1 MKLSACLIV
10 RNEADAL
17 PRCLSALREHVFEIV
32 VVDTGSSDE
41 TPIIAEQMGAN
52 VVTLPWQDDFS
63 LARNAAL
70 DEATGDWC
78 LMVDADEIVQPSGWP
93 LFDAFVADADH
104 VHGNMTIVSDT
115 AEGRVHSAIRRLCR
129 NDKSFRYV
137 GRVHEQLVG
146 PPSRP
151 QDGGDSG
158 LVAVHSGYTEAA
170 IRRRDKT
177 QRNLKLLRLDLEA
190 RPNDAYLHFQLGR
203 TLVKHKQPDAAVGHF
218 QRALTHIAPDASY
231 LSLVVVALG
240 YALKTLGR
248 AAQALPLLES
258 HKPRLGDS
266 PDLWFLEGL
275 LAMET
280 GDVPRMLRAFDTCLG
295 LGETKRYETVE
306 GVGSYRAHFNLGLY
320 HELAGDVERARMHYR
335 AALTFPGHFAPAAH
349 RLTRLPA
356 AKAQ

>member
-17 PRCLSALREHVFEIV
+17 PRALSALREHVFEIV

-78 LMVDADEIVQPSGWP
+78 LMVDADEVVQPSGWP
-93 LFDAFVADADH
+93 IVQAFIADAAH
-104 VHGNMTIVSDT
+104 AHGNMTIVSDT

-129 NDKSFRYV
+129 NDKTFRYV

-146 PPSRP
+146 PGA
-151 QDGGDSG
+151 GGDSG

-177 QRNLKLLRLDLEA
+177 QRNLRLLQLDLEA
-190 RPNDAYLHFQLGR
+190 RPDDAYLQFQLGR
-203 TLVKHKQPDAAVGHF
+203 TLVKHKQPDLAVGYF
-218 QRALTHIAPDASY
+218 EAALRNIAPDAAY
-231 LSLVVVALG
+231 LSLLVVAFG

-248 AAQALPLLES
+248 ASRALPMLES
-258 HKPRLGDS
+258 YKPRLGDS

-280 GDVPRMLRAFDTCLG
+280 GDVPRMLRAFDTCLS

-306 GVGSYRAHFNLGLY
+306 GVGSYRAHFNMGLY
-320 HELAGDVERARMHYR
+320 HELAGDVERARMHYQ
-335 AALTFPGHFAPAAH
+335 AALSFPGHFQPAAH
-349 RLTRLPA
+349 RLMRLPA
-356 AKAQ
+356 QPAQ

>member
-32 VVDTGSSDE
+32 VVDTGSNDE
-41 TPIIAEQMGAN
+41 TPVIAEQMGAN

-63 LARNAAL
+63 VARNAAL

-78 LMVDADEIVQPSGWP
+78 LMVDADEVVQPSGWP
-93 LFDAFVADADH
+93 LFDAFVADGSHA
-104 VHGNMTIVSDT
+104 HGNITVVSDT

-129 NDKSFRYV
+129 NDKTFRYV

-146 PPSRP
+146 PGA
-151 QDGGDSG
+151 GGDSG

-177 QRNLKLLRLDLEA
+177 ARNLKLLKLELDA
-190 RPNDAYLHFQLGR
+190 RPHDAYVHFQLGR
-203 TLVKHKQPDAAVGHF
+203 TLVKHKQPDVAVGHF
-218 QRALTHIAPDASY
+218 QRALATIAPDAPY

-240 YALKTLGR
+240 YAWKTLGR

-258 HKPRLGDS
+258 YKPRLGDS

-280 GDVPRMLRAFDTCLG
+280 GDVPRMLRAFDTCLS

-306 GVGSYRAHFNLGLY
+306 GVGSYRPHFNLGLF

-335 AALTFPGHFAPAAH
+335 AALTFPGHFQPAAH
-349 RLTRLPA
+349 RLMRLPA
-356 AKAQ
+356 QQAR